1 MSQDFSKLSIRAATW
16 LGSQCL
22 NQYCL
27 ENNIVDDR
35 INHLCKYLAVL
46 ATETDVPAWDE
57 LGNTLEITGLGDPMP
72 MEYTSNKE
80 LEEIISCVRE
90 ISACQI
96 YGAWKPE
103 YTANFLGRAMCLAGL
118 KLTNQTFELLISHK
132 PLEHGWGDPVSEVT
146 LGLWQAKVSS
156 RGQRP

>member
-22 NQYCL
+22 KQYCL
-27 ENNIVDDR
+27 ENNIVDER
-35 INHLCKYLAVL
+35 ISQVCKYLEAL

-57 LGNTLEITGLGDPMP
+57 QGNALEITGLGDPMP
-72 MEYTSNKE
+72 PEYTSNKE

-96 YGAWKPE
+96 YGAWKSE
-103 YTANFLGRAMCLAGL
+103 YTAKFLGRALYLAGL
-118 KLTNQTFELLISHK
+118 KPTNQTFELLIIHK

-146 LGLWQAKVSS
+146 LGLWQAKASS
-156 RGQRP
+156 WGQSP